1 MEARGQPVEEGLRV
15 AGERLLTQR
24 RRHERTAPFL
34 PSVRSENSRSVC
46 GSPADRSLVCRRRGR
61 SCAGRHS
68 LSARATRTAGLTE
81 PTMNKPS
88 LRPRLLALLLAVSS
102 LGACSVSTSW
112 KTLGGTP
119 EWQPALA
126 APSPDI
132 AVPGTLGIRYFCP
145 TLEEGD
151 FAERLAERIRA
162 AAAQS
167 AIGPMER
174 LTDRTKKPHYEI
186 VLTEAGRDGTFA
198 GNKTAGVLGAIGG
211 GVATGLSTRHVGLAF
226 GGALLAGGASYLAFA
241 EKKDNLMFRVE
252 CYQYT
257 SSEGSTKLRSNGN
270 VKTMLSAITGQ

>member
-1 MEARGQPVEEGLRV
+1 
-15 AGERLLTQR
+15 
-24 RRHERTAPFL
+24 
-34 PSVRSENSRSVC
+34 
-46 GSPADRSLVCRRRGR
+46 
-61 SCAGRHS
+61 
-68 LSARATRTAGLTE
+68 
-81 PTMNKPS
+81 MNTPS

-162 AAAQS
+162 AAVQS
-167 AIGPMER
+167 AVGPMER

-270 VKTMLSAITGQ
+270 VKTIEAGGAVDAATSDMVSQTDVKDLVDNTYFDVKSHRLAWVKFFTVHAAGGVFTTEAGRSKAAAEEILAHFLSYVFGGRSVY